1 MRLSLGGQSL
11 HEVKTLFQVCLAAA
25 VANLTLLAATS
36 GALTNGQVHPG
47 SVPLV
52 ALTTILSLMFSLVSA
67 LAIAGDS
74 AYLHRRIRPVVPLIR
89 PLQATSRPAF

>member
-1 MRLSLGGQSL
+1 
-11 HEVKTLFQVCLAAA
+11 VCLAAA

-36 GALTNGQVHPG
+36 GTLTSGQVQPG

-52 ALTTILSLMFSLVSA
+52 AVTTILSLMFSLLSA

-74 AYLHRRIRPVVPLIR
+74 AYFHRLIIPAVPLIR